1 MKKSLNIVLVT
12 FIFTFTAIFSGG
24 AYALANNK
32 ISVEHGAY
40 IISSADHK
48 IRLTPYGD
56 SIIRIQSARLTE
68 GFFQDDHYEMVA
80 SHQWSRQLAI
90 KEYNDYWLF
99 SLENNDQ
106 LSVKINKNNLAASFY
121 QQGKVVLS
129 EISATQWH
137 ANTIS
142 TGFIYDDREHFTG
155 LGHGYLGRA
164 QSLDLKGQI
173 IARNYGDHHSE
184 QAPLIVPF
192 YLSSKGY
199 GVFLNSTFTNRFNF
213 GKAGEYSFEID
224 DAGFSGRMDYFFIA
238 GPKLTTV
245 LDNYTQLTG
254 RPRLPKKSMFGL
266 QLSDKGHDHNS
277 STPSDEKWWKAKIT
291 KHRQAGFPL
300 DHVIN
305 DNRWRAAGGKRCES
319 KLAWD
324 KKRYPEPKKYALWLK
339 QQGLVATLDLN
350 RCIAQYT
357 DGWQESFNLP
367 NTDNIDF
374 KNSAPDL
381 TNEKFRTWF
390 WQAFYQNSLDPKL
403 NYPGDALWIDE
414 FDEMGAAK
422 KEMILANGKSWA
434 EMRNYWFFLIAKAL
448 VEQGWDKSTI
458 TDRPFVWVRGM
469 TAGAQR
475 YATLWS
481 GDILPNYD
489 DMQKQIR
496 AMQLAG
502 LSGFPYWGHDAGGF
516 HNWDTGKGP
525 DAQLYQQWAMA
536 FGSFSPI
543 WKPHGMG
550 ESRWP
555 LDRSQVEQQAAHQY
569 SQLRYQLMPYLYN
582 AAHQAATS
590 GIPIA
595 RAMLL
600 DYPEQTNAWQYDL
613 QYMWGDSL
621 LIAPNASAS
630 KHKTLWLPKGYWY
643 DYHSKKIISGD
654 KILTVNAP
662 AESLAIFVK
671 QGSIIPKRDFALST
685 QFINKSKLIL
695 EIYTGQD
702 GQTELIEDDDVSEQ
716 YRLNSE
722 ITRTKITYNHASK
735 QLVIYKSQGNYQGA
749 PKHRQYELSFIGLT
763 DNQVDKGLACVLL
776 NGKSSKFI
784 KAKVSKSVG
793 SLILKTGMLP
803 VNQTVTI
810 QFCQ

>member
-1 MKKSLNIVLVT
+1 MKKRLKIVYFT
-12 FIFTFTAIFSGG
+12 FIFIFTPIFSGN
-24 AYALANNK
+24 AYALTHNK
-32 ISVEHGAY
+32 ISVEQGAY
-40 IISSADHK
+40 TISSADYK

-68 GFFQDDHYEMVA
+68 AFFKDDHYEMVE
-80 SHQWSRQLAI
+80 SHQWSRQLAV

-99 SLENNDQ
+99 TLKNNDQ
-106 LSVKINKNNLAASFY
+106 LSVKIIKDNLAASFS
-121 QQGKVVLS
+121 QNGNLVLAQN
-129 EISATQWH
+129 SATQWH
-137 ANTIS
+137 GNKIS
-142 TGFIYDDREHFTG
+142 TVFTYDEHEHFTG

-164 QSLDLKGQI
+164 KSIDLKGQEI
-173 IARNYGDHHSE
+173 NRNYGNHHSE

-213 GKAGEYSFEID
+213 GNKGEYSFEID

-254 RPRLPKKSMFGL
+254 RPRLPKKAMFGL

-277 STPSDEKWWKAKIT
+277 ATPSDEKWWQAKIT
-291 KHRQAGFPL
+291 EHRQAGFPL

-305 DNRWRAAGGKRCES
+305 DNRWRAEGGKRCKS

-324 KKRYPEPKKYALWLK
+324 KGRYPDPKECALWLK

-357 DGWQESFNLP
+357 DGWQKLFNLP
-367 NTDNIDF
+367 NTTGIDF
-374 KNSAPDL
+374 KDSAPDL
-381 TNEKFRTWF
+381 TNDEFRAWF
-390 WQAFYQNSLDPKL
+390 WQAFYKNSLDPKL
-403 NYPGDALWIDE
+403 GFPGDALWIDE
-414 FDEMGAAK
+414 FDEMGAANEK
-422 KEMILANGKSWA
+422 MILANGKSWA

-458 TDRPFVWVRGM
+458 TERPFVWVRGM

-481 GDILPNYD
+481 GDILPDHD

-525 DAQLYQQWAMA
+525 DEQLYQQWAMA

-555 LDRSQVEQQAAHQY
+555 LDRSDSTQKTVHYY

-582 AAHQAATS
+582 AAHQAAAS

-600 DYPEQTNAWQYDL
+600 DYPEQAKAWQYDL

-621 LIAPNASAS
+621 LIAPNASARE
-630 KHKTLWLPKGYWY
+630 HKTLWLPKGYWY
-643 DYHSKKIISGD
+643 DYHSQKLITGD
-654 KILTVNAP
+654 KVLTVNAP
-662 AESLAIFVK
+662 AGTLPIFVK

-685 QFINKSKLIL
+685 QFIDKSKLIL
-695 EIYTGQD
+695 DIYTGQD

-716 YRLNSE
+716 YRLNLE
-722 ITRTKITYNHASK
+722 TRRTKVTYNHASK
-735 QLVIYKSQGNYQGA
+735 QLVIHKSEGHYQEA
-749 PKHRQYELSFIGLT
+749 PKQRQYEINFIGFSVK
-763 DNQVDKGLACVLL
+763 QVEKHSICVLL
-776 NGKSSKFI
+776 NGKFSK
-784 KAKVSKSVG
+784 
-793 SLILKTGMLP
+793 LISATISNDTGDLTLKTSMLP
-803 VNQTVTI
+803 VNKTMTI
-810 QFCQ
+810 QFCR